1 VRGREIKV
9 VLGTVVFELQ
19 ESRPLR
25 RAHDFQFS
33 KELEFFKIRGRLLR
47 KIPKGNL
54 KVVSTAQSLCEQQQQ
69 QQQQQQ
75 MKGLT
80 GPRSSPD
87 GQERTKTHPF

>member
-1 VRGREIKV
+1 MRGREIKV

-69 QQQQQQ
+69 Q